1 MRRSTTTALVAAL
14 PATGVT
20 PVLLTGPA
28 AAAPA
33 KHYDDWG
40 GLPD

>member
-20 PVLLTGPA
+20 PVLTGPA